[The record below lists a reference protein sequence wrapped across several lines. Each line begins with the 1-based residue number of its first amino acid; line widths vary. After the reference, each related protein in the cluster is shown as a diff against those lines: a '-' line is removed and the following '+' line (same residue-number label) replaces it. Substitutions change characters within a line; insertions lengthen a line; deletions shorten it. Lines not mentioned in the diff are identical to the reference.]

1 MKNTGKKGASTLFT
15 VGLLAGFFV
24 MSAMSAAFV
33 AFAGE
38 AAQYIGIEKAKS
50 IALAHAKVS
59 EAEIRELD
67 VEFDHR
73 AGRPVYEVEFERG
86 RMEYQY
92 DVDAVTGEVLRWKTK
107 QD

>member
-1 MKNTGKKGASTLFT
+1 MFA

-24 MSAMSAAFV
+24 MSVTFA

-50 IALAHAKVS
+50 IALAHAKIS
-59 EAEIRELD
+59 EAEIHKLD
-67 VEFDHR
+67 VEFDHH
-73 AGRPVYEVEFERG
+73 AGRPVYDVEFERG
-86 RMEYQY
+86 RMEYKY